1 MPIIDRYLLK
11 QFLKSFGI
19 CFFSLAGLFVV
30 IDLFANLDEFLA
42 AGDQHGGTFSL
53 VSQYYCYR
61 TLMFFDRTAGI
72 LTLLSAMFTLA
83 WLQRHSEMTAL
94 MAAGISKGRII
105 RTIVIAVAIISLGAA
120 ASREIVMPTIR
131 HHLAVNA
138 KDLKKGVAKDIR
150 PRFDFATDVL
160 LGGKKAYPQDHR
172 IEGPDFH
179 LKPPLDHYG
188 SRLVAKEA
196 IYQPSEQ
203 GKPGGYLL
211 RDIER
216 PKSLAKGLADAASL
230 DINGKPIILTPSDTA
245 WLEPN
250 ELFVVS
256 DVALEQ
262 LIGGD
267 HWRQYSSTK
276 ELIEGLRVPGL
287 DFGADVRVAIHSRM
301 VNPMLDMTLL
311 FLGLPLVLRNRERGV
326 ILAIGMAGLVVVGY
340 YVVMLGCQQMGN
352 ASLINPALAAWLPLM
367 IFVPVAAAMS
377 EPLRR

>member
-42 AGDQHGGTFSL
+42 AGDQYGSTLSL
-53 VSQYYCYR
+53 VSKYYCYR
-61 TLMFFDRTAGI
+61 TLMFFDRTVGI
-72 LTLLSAMFTLA
+72 LTLLAAMFTLA

-105 RTIVIAVAIISLGAA
+105 RTIVIAVAVISLGAA
-120 ASREIVMPTIR
+120 ASREIVIPSIR
-131 HHLAVNA
+131 QHLAINA
-138 KDLKKGVAKDIR
+138 KDLKSGVAKDIR
-150 PRFDFATDVL
+150 PRFDHATDVL
-160 LGGKKAYPQDHR
+160 LGGKKAYPQEQR

-179 LKPPLDHYG
+179 LKPPLDRYG
-188 SRLVAKEA
+188 SRLVAREA
-196 IYQPSEQ
+196 IYQAPQQ

-211 RDIER
+211 RDITR
-216 PKSLAKGLADAASL
+216 PKSLAKSL
-230 DINGKPIILTPSDTA
+230 DEAKSLELGGKPIIMMPSDTA

-267 HWRQYSSTK
+267 HWRQYSSTG

-301 VNPMLDMTLL
+301 VNPLLDMTLL
-311 FLGLPLVLRNRERGV
+311 FLGNGERGV
-326 ILAIGMAGLVVVGY
+326 SLAAGMAAVVVVGY
-340 YVVMLGCQQMGN
+340 YVVTLGCQQMGN

-377 EPLRR
+377 EPISQ